1 MYDKGIFFK
10 TWILIYYTFFI
21 IRYQCLKCINYDLCQ
36 DCFFYDL
43 FSQSHKTSHPMQE
56 FTYKSTRKEA
66 TRALLKVVVNNFKN
80 NKIFKRN
87 KFRFRYLP
95 HDPQMVLE
103 NTFNETIDE
112 LPVTVE
118 ALNLPPIPANDYGS
132 GIIILLDFE
141 MNILF
146 ITCPKTNSESTNPEF
161 FHNFYLCLFFL

>member
-1 MYDKGIFFK
+1 
-10 TWILIYYTFFI
+10 
-21 IRYQCLKCINYDLCQ
+21 
-36 DCFFYDL
+36 
-43 FSQSHKTSHPMQE
+43 MQE

-132 GIIILLDFE
+132 GIIILFLGFE
-141 MNILF
+141 LWIFTNIYSN
-146 ITCPKTNSESTNPEF
+146 K
-161 FHNFYLCLFFL
+161 HNDEIRNFNEQLARHWVEIL

>member
-1 MYDKGIFFK
+1 
-10 TWILIYYTFFI
+10 
-21 IRYQCLKCINYDLCQ
+21 
-36 DCFFYDL
+36 
-43 FSQSHKTSHPMQE
+43 MQE

-132 GIIILLDFE
+132 GIIILFLGFE
-141 MNILF
+141 LLTLLF
-146 ITCPKTNSESTNPEF
+146 YQIEP
-161 FHNFYLCLFFL
+161 

>member
-1 MYDKGIFFK
+1 MYDKVFFFK
-10 TWILIYYTFFI
+10 TWIFMHTFFI

-132 GIIILLDFE
+132 GIINLLDFK
-141 MNILF
+141 F
-146 ITCPKTNSESTNPEF
+146 SRRPNSGF
-161 FHNFYLCLFFL
+161 

>member
-1 MYDKGIFFK
+1 MKKNVSYIKIYQAIEK
-10 TWILIYYTFFI
+10 ENPLIVS
-21 IRYQCLKCINYDLCQ
+21 
-36 DCFFYDL
+36 CFL
-43 FSQSHKTSHPMQE
+43 KTSHHMQD
-56 FTYKSTRKEA
+56 FTYKSTQKKT
-66 TRALLKVVVNNFKN
+66 TRVLSKVVVNNFKN

-132 GIIILLDFE
+132 GTYNYFCLIKFFKTGLICPYIL
-141 MNILF
+141 
-146 ITCPKTNSESTNPEF
+146 P
-161 FHNFYLCLFFL
+161 

>member
-1 MYDKGIFFK
+1 
-10 TWILIYYTFFI
+10 
-21 IRYQCLKCINYDLCQ
+21 
-36 DCFFYDL
+36 
-43 FSQSHKTSHPMQE
+43 MQE

-132 GIIILLDFE
+132 VEQACSSGFHSVSSNSQSPIIHMIRNLLISR
-141 MNILF
+141 NKKPNL
-146 ITCPKTNSESTNPEF
+146 TR
-161 FHNFYLCLFFL
+161 Y